1 MHAEEN
7 GTGHL
12 EEDAE
17 EDAEESPNLVEDET
31 DSGIVENPENIES
44 GETATEELGDAD
56 QDQEKSVEEGLE
68 PVVEEPLVIEDT
80 LEAEK
85 IATSEENDINGET
98 PLEGNAKDVE
108 EPMPKE
114 DGFKMSRERELMI
127 ANKMLSLGSVEV
139 EDNDKSA
146 DIFTE
151 ETEQVNKEG
160 KEVKVSTLTREREL
174 MIANRMLSLGS
185 VEVADNSE
193 VVTEEADQAIELE
206 ESMLREEGKEVKIST
221 LTRERELEIADRI
234 LGSGSV
240 EAAENG
246 KILNTVSEENQQTDE
261 QLEEEESEV
270 KSSTLTMER
279 ELEIADKMLSLGQK
293 GKLLFYF

>member
-12 EEDAE
+12 E

-44 GETATEELGDAD
+44 GETAAEELGDAD
-56 QDQEKSVEEGLE
+56 QDQEKVVEEGLE

-85 IATSEENDINGET
+85 IATSEENDNNGET
-98 PLEGNAKDVE
+98 PLEENAKDVE

-139 EDNDKSA
+139 EDNDKSS

-293 GKLLFYF
+293 GKILFLLLI

>member
-12 EEDAE
+12 E

-44 GETATEELGDAD
+44 GETAAEELGDAD
-56 QDQEKSVEEGLE
+56 QDQEKVVEEGLE

-80 LEAEK
+80 LESEK

-114 DGFKMSRERELMI
+114 DGFKMTREREMMI

-139 EDNDKSA
+139 EDNDKSS

-193 VVTEEADQAIELE
+193 VVTGEADQATELE
-206 ESMLREEGKEVKIST
+206 ESMLSEEGKEVKFST

-234 LGSGSV
+234 LALGSV
-240 EAAENG
+240 EAVENG
-246 KILNTVSEENQQTDE
+246 VSEENQQTDE
-261 QLEEEESEV
+261 QLEEEGREG
-270 KSSTLTMER
+270 KNYTLTMER

-293 GKLLFYF
+293 GKILFLLLI

>member
-12 EEDAE
+12 E

-68 PVVEEPLVIEDT
+68 PVIEEPLVIEDT
-80 LEAEK
+80 LESEK

-114 DGFKMSRERELMI
+114 DGFKMTREREMMI

-139 EDNDKSA
+139 EDNDKSS
-146 DIFTE
+146 DIVTE
-151 ETEQVNKEG
+151 ETEQVNEEG

-193 VVTEEADQAIELE
+193 VVTGEADQATELE
-206 ESMLREEGKEVKIST
+206 DSMLSEEGKEVKFST

-234 LGSGSV
+234 LALGSV
-240 EAAENG
+240 EAVENG
-246 KILNTVSEENQQTDE
+246 VSEENQQTDE
-261 QLEEEESEV
+261 QLEEEGREG
-270 KSSTLTMER
+270 KNYTLTMER

-293 GKLLFYF
+293 GKILLLLLI

>member
-12 EEDAE
+12 E

-44 GETATEELGDAD
+44 GETAAEELGDAD
-56 QDQEKSVEEGLE
+56 QDQEKVVEEGLE

-85 IATSEENDINGET
+85 IATSEENDNNGET
-98 PLEGNAKDVE
+98 PLEENAKDVE

-139 EDNDKSA
+139 EDNDKSS
-146 DIFTE
+146 DIVTE
-151 ETEQVNKEG
+151 ETEQVNEEG

-293 GKLLFYF
+293 GKILFLLLI